1 MSSLTNIANEIKL
14 LEKGENLEKMHPSKK
29 VFSKRFYKLD
39 LKNQQIVANTRQC
52 GKRQKTCSYMCILL
66 YYCI

>member
-14 LEKGENLEKMHPSKK
+14 LEIGEKLDKMHPSKK

-39 LKNQQIVANTRQC
+39 LKNQQIIANTRQF
-52 GKRQKTCSYMCILL
+52 GKKQKTCIYSFSL
-66 YYCI
+66 